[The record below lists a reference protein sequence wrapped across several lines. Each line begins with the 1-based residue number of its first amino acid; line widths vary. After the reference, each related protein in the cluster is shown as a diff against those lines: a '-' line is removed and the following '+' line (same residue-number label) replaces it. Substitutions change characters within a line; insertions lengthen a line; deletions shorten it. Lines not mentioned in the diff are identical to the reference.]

1 MFCSLFLTWGQ
12 GTSIPYSFQSEE
24 GDSRNALG
32 CYENEDRLKRR
43 PNAQGTSTI
52 VLSMAFLLLIK
63 GLRFRSA

>member
-1 MFCSLFLTWGQ
+1 MFCSLFLTCFY
-12 GTSIPYSFQSEE
+12 TFQSEE

-63 GLRFRSA
+63 GLRFRST